1 MPLSRPRP
9 LGGDGELL
17 SPEAKKMQQEL
28 PNLSEDDT
36 MANAAMCYLSP
47 LGQRS
52 KALSATVSPKT
63 PRRPMMLPALY
74 SPQSSD
80 VRRTVP
86 SGLKSSGVTSPGTIV
101 LAPPRPVGHDLD
113 LPMIDQIC
121 RSSFQAHKALLQWQR
136 RALAAHRRAW
146 DKAEKL
152 EAAKR
157 AFKAPCRHLLCSFE
171 RSVAVKVPKED
182 VLMGLEVHR
191 AVLEDALIH
200 LAETV
205 QNIIVQ
211 RRSFENVTEAH
222 YDTIIRFGQITEQ
235 VDVYHPVWADLVEYY
250 PELWT
255 AFSDV
260 AEEPAT
266 GSGARWRPKAAA
278 KAAGSGGAAS
288 SAPQEEEQPAEEA
301 SAAPAEGAAPGAPTP
316 PKAPAL
322 GIRGPTRDLYYRGRS
337 DPLRQRRVPAEPEQ
351 IIEDT
356 GARASSEPP
365 AAEGEVDLSRAGGNP
380 AEDSLRSA
388 RRVRTPPAR
397 RAQEEAR
404 LEELR
409 LRGSVFASF
418 RDAEDA
424 EPEQAEQ
431 AAGEEETEEIEVE
444 VEVAQGDDRGAAEGA
459 PDDEPATEGR
469 QAEGAEEEEA
479 AEEDEA
485 IDVHPASEATVSPAT
500 SEAAAPTREIRVNL
514 GRDDAWIDPSSYREV
529 YTASAPATP
538 RAPPQRRPFRQG
550 EIVEAEVEET
560 AALGTRCPHRSQ
572 RTIEGAAP
580 ASKVTRTG
588 DEGESA
594 KDAAATAASTKAPP
608 PIVTGNRQKL
618 AYHAWA
624 QQTRDEENAEAAAS
638 SAAAASSSQRVLATR
653 TEATIVF
660 DWHHVL
666 DKACIES
673 RGATWDTK
681 PGSHGY
687 FNTEFVA
694 ALKDFCEEHKPLR
707 LAILSYSTQST
718 APWYRFHFLEEALEC
733 LRVALPLSINLSIGQ
748 TYQRTGPD
756 GKAQQLCQIV
766 PPASVVIDD
775 NRGIIKECAKTGALT
790 VQAQKGGGVDQLIYE
805 LNQASALIKR
815 RTGPAAP
822 ACVPPPFC
830 QLAVPEGAAVTHA
843 HHASGVA
850 LGAASLAHQAAE
862 RAQYRDEAQTI
873 ARAAQ
878 GIVDDARLA
887 DEMESM
893 QRRHEEA
900 MAVMAERLT
909 RIRRIIQLIVLICDD
924 PAPDGDGAAAS
935 SAAAPKTNAELEED
949 TIRVKSLSDLSF
961 PNPPQNAA
969 QARGFV
975 NQTLMAI
982 GKLQKTPGDEVYI
995 WAQDC
1000 LKKEPAALCKDG
1012 RFPRLDREIA
1022 AKLIKVCR
1030 HGRFG
1035 LLFQQMVESERL
1047 KSGGMPNGRCML
1059 RAIYSHFQLERDRMG
1074 MLAERNLL
1082 NIRIGGDGISHL
1094 EAFRDKYHYVAN
1106 TIPVEDLPKD
1116 STIFN
1121 HLIDEFEKVSVLK
1134 PKVEKAREAR
1144 PGSHRR
1150 TAAWLWNRVDIAID
1164 LHQQRVNRQ
1173 EFDKS
1178 LQQKPETLTST
1189 SQPSKPSVPATPAP
1203 GAAAGAPKGG
1213 ATDKPPKKEKKK
1225 KKKKKKDEGEPE
1237 VEVPGAPAPKGK
1249 GKGGKGGKGNG
1260 TPRSPKGGDTTPRS
1274 AQAKSARNMTPEE
1287 KAKTPCMFWA
1297 FGACKGDPCPFL
1309 HDSKNKYTGPKPK
1322 SLAKPD
1328 AKAKPKAKAKANAA
1342 TAPLINAL
1350 PAELNQDGK
1359 ITWLWD
1365 TAAGRHLIGRQALS
1379 SKALSCVTRSETPV
1393 GFATGGGA
1401 REGTH
1406 SLAFEGSRLL
1416 PSEEQVYVLK
1426 ECPPAFSVGKAVLDE
1441 GSLFVWDP
1449 REHRPYFVKK
1459 EDVHR
1464 CKLRIPRKARIN
1476 ATRVVEYVP
1485 QFEETLR
1492 PAVREQS
1499 PSLSPITASAS
1510 PAPKDDDTVS
1520 FSDFEVADLE
1530 EAEASYPRTTSGD
1543 YDWEADVVEKH
1554 AEKKAEAKRLFREGA
1569 VGETAASESSEEELF
1584 PELFKGKPASTQQPA
1599 EGTTAKEAASGLRAN
1614 EMSPTCLVKLDEAG
1628 ELIVAAEEDG
1638 TARGG
1643 HTVGGPHKGAL
1654 QWEEGLFL
1662 GWRID
1667 AGMRYRNVVKVLDYN
1682 DFRGKRN
1689 TSVHDVPEP
1698 ELYIEDGPPIFP
1710 VANAT
1715 RKALVDGSTLS
1726 AASGALPEIPLREIP
1741 FALESIGP
1749 PAPRTPGVRKKLLQG
1764 GLRFAPWVSH
1774 QRLPRC
1780 LATVH
1785 CQYHELGVPHVRLAK
1800 ETLDVENE
1808 LVAAQ
1813 LHEQF
1818 SACPKSHLWVSL
1830 PCTSGCQWHR
1840 VQLKRGGG
1848 EYRARLLQKIHG
1860 SKKLFAQFVEHA
1872 KTALDLGIDVT
1883 FEWPRYSD
1891 SWKRPDVKEFFKA
1904 RGKDLELTGLYT
1916 QEMCERIAF
1925 AINPSRAYISVPA
1938 MPVLPTSTTTEHRE
1952 KEQELK
1958 HVSALSGYED
1968 LAAVIESDQEAS
1980 KLVEEI
1986 VDLSALMC
1994 AVHGIPKEAPSKEVS
2009 AMVTKLLSRAEM
2021 LSSPEA
2027 LNAVKQEADGL
2038 RAVPV
2043 WDETNP
2049 QEYASVQAQARRTG
2063 TKVHFGKLMSIASIK
2078 FWELAKHLQK
2088 VKGRIVYRGDCA
2100 KDEEGAAAVYRE
2112 LGANPTSV
2120 QGLNACLAYGSL
2132 PGHQSSAADAV
2143 KAYVQALLKS
2153 KYQTWIELPPEL
2165 RPAWWRECFAK
2176 PVVLLLRALYGH
2188 PEAGGLWEKHLKEV
2202 LRNMGG
2208 QELPEYPG
2216 NFRFPETKLLL
2227 STYVDDLTLSGPQ
2240 EEHQPFWDALCKVV
2254 DVEPPEPVYR
2264 ILGRNHCTINAEPEG
2279 TENAALGALRGAMA
2293 FDMFDYAQQT
2303 VDLYKGLTGLKALKH
2318 AATPFAPEASLPVSQ
2333 EEIAGEL
2340 APNACKV
2347 LMKALWLG
2355 RLARPDLVKPIGDL
2369 ATKVQKWSR
2378 NDDKKLLRLISY
2390 IDSTKTHR
2398 LVGTVSDGPRELHL
2412 ALYVDAD
2419 FAGERDDA
2427 KSTSGGF
2434 LVLKGPNT
2442 FFPLAWVSKRQTSVS
2457 RSTTESEIVSLA
2469 HSLFQEALPALQLWQ
2484 TILDY
2489 PIRLIIHEDNQATIL
2504 VAKKGYSP
2512 KLRHIA
2518 RTHKVNLGSI
2528 SEVIDED
2535 DVDIEYVDTN
2545 LQAADIF
2552 TKALPPQKWDNAL
2565 KLLGMRQNLPEILV
2579 DTRQLK
2585 TKAGSGPTTSPTSGS
2600 SPK

>member
-1 MPLSRPRP
+1 MGCCQGSSASRVEAAAAPLK
-9 LGGDGELL
+9 
-17 SPEAKKMQQEL
+17 A
-28 PNLSEDDT
+28 
-36 MANAAMCYLSP
+36 
-47 LGQRS
+47 S
-52 KALSATVSPKT
+52 KAKAPVSK
-63 PRRPMMLPALY
+63 
-74 SPQSSD
+74 D
-80 VRRTVP
+80 VIDKKVAQA
-86 SGLKSSGVTSPGTIV
+86 KSTRV
-101 LAPPRPVGHDLD
+101 LALRESPPRV
-113 LPMIDQIC
+113 IC
-121 RSSFQAHKALLQWQR
+121 EGGRAGSKRRKLHFYQAQ
-136 RALAAHRRAW
+136 
-146 DKAEKL
+146 
-152 EAAKR
+152 
-157 AFKAPCRHLLCSFE
+157 
-171 RSVAVKVPKED
+171 
-182 VLMGLEVHR
+182 
-191 AVLEDALIH
+191 DALIH

-211 RRSFENVTEAH
+211 RREFEGVSDAH
-222 YDTIIRFGQITEQ
+222 YDTVIRFGQITEQ

-255 AFSDV
+255 AFADV
-260 AEEPAT
+260 TAEPAT

-278 KAAGSGGAAS
+278 KAKAAGTGGAAS
-288 SAPQEEEQPAEEA
+288 SAPQEEEQPATA
-301 SAAPAEGAAPGAPTP
+301 SAAAPAEGAAASAPARPPTP

-337 DPLRQRRVPAEPEQ
+337 DPLRRRSVPAEAEET
-351 IIEDT
+351 IEDS
-356 GARASSEPP
+356 GARPSSEPP
-365 AAEGEVDLSRAGGNP
+365 AAEGEVDLTSAGGNP
-380 AEDSLRSA
+380 PEDSLRAS
-388 RRVRTPPAR
+388 RRVRTPPSIR
-397 RAQEEAR
+397 TQEELR

-424 EPEQAEQ
+424 EPEQGDHQQEATDGQ
-431 AAGEEETEEIEVE
+431 ETEEVE
-444 VEVAQGDDRGAAEGA
+444 VEVAVEDDGGAATGA
-459 PDDEPATEGR
+459 PDDAQAAEGR
-469 QAEGAEEEEA
+469 EAEGAEEEEA
-479 AEEDEA
+479 GEEDPTVEG
-485 IDVHPASEATVSPAT
+485 VPAESDATVSPVP
-500 SEAAAPTREIRVNL
+500 SEAAAPTREVRVSV
-514 GRDDAWIDPSSYREV
+514 GRGRGVTRRPLIL
-529 YTASAPATP
+529 APATGTQKKHLVHLIRLICP
-538 RAPPQRRPFRQG
+538 TTRGSTHILTGRTGNTQGTTTEKAVPTGSRAPATKESLPKARQSQPKLPSKVPPTDRHG
-550 EIVEAEVEET
+550 VKYKSPPVPAPPAPKGT
-560 AALGTRCPHRSQ
+560 AAQAVFKGPPHAVFVASITRGGQEQP
-572 RTIEGAAP
+572 
-580 ASKVTRTG
+580 K
-588 DEGESA
+588 
-594 KDAAATAASTKAPP
+594 ATSKAPP

-624 QQTRDEENAEAAAS
+624 QQARDEENAQAAAS
-638 SAAAASSSQRVLATR
+638 SAAAASASSQRVLASR

-666 DKACIES
+666 DKAWIES
-673 RGATWDTK
+673 TGATWETRR
-681 PGSHGY
+681 GSHGY
-687 FNTEFVA
+687 FNLEFVD
-694 ALKDFCEEHKPLR
+694 ALKAFCEEHKPLR
-707 LAILSYSTQST
+707 LAILSYSTPSSS
-718 APWYRFHFLEEALEC
+718 AWYRHHFLEEALEC
-733 LRVALPLSINLSIGQ
+733 LRLVLPLSINLSIGQ

-756 GKAQQLCQIV
+756 GKAQQLCQIE
-766 PPASVVIDD
+766 PPASLIIDD

-790 VQAQKGGGVDQLIYE
+790 VQAQKGGGVDQLIFE

-815 RTGPAAP
+815 TGRNNLPK
-822 ACVPPPFC
+822 
-830 QLAVPEGAAVTHA
+830 
-843 HHASGVA
+843 
-850 LGAASLAHQAAE
+850 
-862 RAQYRDEAQTI
+862 
-873 ARAAQ
+873 ARHLEPRELLYE
-878 GIVDDARLA
+878 RLA
-887 DEMESM
+887 GEMEIM

-900 MAVMAERLT
+900 MAVMAERMCGSKNHAEEDCPELT
-909 RIRRIIQLIVLICDD
+909 CNRGEGKD
-924 PAPDGDGAAAS
+924 PSRDGDGAAAS

-995 WAQDC
+995 WAQEC
-1000 LKKEPAALCKDG
+1000 LKREPDALRKDG

-1059 RAIYSHFQLERDRMG
+1059 RAIYRHFQLERDRMG

-1082 NIRIGGDGISHL
+1082 NIKIGGDGISHL

-1121 HLIDEFEKVSVLK
+1121 HLIDEFDKVSVLK
-1134 PKVEKAREAR
+1134 PKVEKAREAK

-1178 LQQKPETLTST
+1178 LQQKPEALTST

-1213 ATDKPPKKEKKK
+1213 NTDKPKKEKKRK
-1225 KKKKKKDEGEPE
+1225 KKKKNKDEDEPE

-1249 GKGGKGGKGNG
+1249 GKGKGDKGGKGNG
-1260 TPRSPKGGDTTPRS
+1260 TPRTPKGGDTTPRS

-1322 SLAKPD
+1322 SLAKP
-1328 AKAKPKAKAKANAA
+1328 
-1342 TAPLINAL
+1342 
-1350 PAELNQDGK
+1350 DGK

-1464 CKLRIPRKARIN
+1464 CKLRVPRKARIN

-1499 PSLSPITASAS
+1499 SSLSPITASAS
-1510 PAPKDDDTVS
+1510 PAPRDDDAVS

-1530 EAEASYPRTTSGD
+1530 EAGASYPRTTSGD

-1569 VGETAASESSEEELF
+1569 VGETAAGESSEEELF
-1584 PELFKGKPASTQQPA
+1584 PELFKEKSASTQPPA
-1599 EGTTAKEAASGLRAN
+1599 KGTPAKEAASGASSSREGAAPSAPSTEQPPLVPPPPICHIAKTTSMRVAHKPDAKADD
-1614 EMSPTCLVKLDEAG
+1614 MIDVPTAPFQQLATDDVIMAK
-1628 ELIVAAEEDG
+1628 
-1638 TARGG
+1638 
-1643 HTVGGPHKGAL
+1643 
-1654 QWEEGLFL
+1654 GLFL

-1749 PAPRTPGVRKKLLQG
+1749 PAPRTPGKATKHTDTCRA
-1764 GLRFAPWVSH
+1764 RFAELVK
-1774 QRLPRC
+1774 
-1780 LATVH
+1780 ADKE
-1785 CQYHELGVPHVRLAK
+1785 ELGVPHVRLAK

-1808 LVAAQ
+1808 L
-1813 LHEQF
+1813 
-1818 SACPKSHLWVSL
+1818 
-1830 PCTSGCQWHR
+1830 
-1840 VQLKRGGG
+1840 
-1848 EYRARLLQKIHG
+1848 
-1860 SKKLFAQFVEHA
+1860 
-1872 KTALDLGIDVT
+1872 
-1883 FEWPRYSD
+1883 
-1891 SWKRPDVKEFFKA
+1891 A

-1925 AINPSRAYISVPA
+1925 AINPSRAFISVPA
-1938 MPVLPTSTTTEHRE
+1938 MPILPTSTNSEHRE

-1968 LAAVIESDQEAS
+1968 LAAVIESDEEAS
-1980 KLVEEI
+1980 KLVEEV
-1986 VDLSALMC
+1986 VDLHALMC

-2165 RPAWWRECFAK
+2165 RPSWWRECFAR

-2188 PEAGGLWEKHLKEV
+2188 PEAGGLWEKHLKGV
-2202 LRNMGG
+2202 LRSMGG

-2216 NFRFPETKLLL
+2216 NFWFPETKLLL

-2279 TENAALGALRGAMA
+2279 TENAALGALKGAMA

-2303 VDLYKGLTGLKALKH
+2303 VDLYKGLTGLKTLKH

-2489 PIRLIIHEDNQATIL
+2489 PIRLVIHEDNQATIL

-2528 SEVIDED
+2528 SEVIEED

-2565 KLLGMRQNLPEILV
+2565 KLLGMRQKLPEVLV

-2585 TKAGSGPTTSPTSGS
+2585 TKAGSGPTTSSTSGS

>member
-1 MPLSRPRP
+1 MS
-9 LGGDGELL
+9 GI
-17 SPEAKKMQQEL
+17 SP
-28 PNLSEDDT
+28 PSEDRSRSRTSGESSFSDPELCSGQ
-36 MANAAMCYLSP
+36 AFVPAAATILRIREPAPTPQRNEGYSSSSAASP
-47 LGQRS
+47 PQRGPE
-52 KALSATVSPKT
+52 LSATQAT
-63 PRRPMMLPALY
+63 F
-74 SPQSSD
+74 
-80 VRRTVP
+80 
-86 SGLKSSGVTSPGTIV
+86 
-101 LAPPRPVGHDLD
+101 LA
-113 LPMIDQIC
+113 
-121 RSSFQAHKALLQWQR
+121 
-136 RALAAHRRAW
+136 
-146 DKAEKL
+146 
-152 EAAKR
+152 
-157 AFKAPCRHLLCSFE
+157 
-171 RSVAVKVPKED
+171 
-182 VLMGLEVHR
+182 
-191 AVLEDALIH
+191 
-200 LAETV
+200 
-205 QNIIVQ
+205 
-211 RRSFENVTEAH
+211 
-222 YDTIIRFGQITEQ
+222 
-235 VDVYHPVWADLVEYY
+235 
-250 PELWT
+250 
-255 AFSDV
+255 
-260 AEEPAT
+260 
-266 GSGARWRPKAAA
+266 
-278 KAAGSGGAAS
+278 
-288 SAPQEEEQPAEEA
+288 
-301 SAAPAEGAAPGAPTP
+301 
-316 PKAPAL
+316 
-322 GIRGPTRDLYYRGRS
+322 
-337 DPLRQRRVPAEPEQ
+337 
-351 IIEDT
+351 
-356 GARASSEPP
+356 
-365 AAEGEVDLSRAGGNP
+365 
-380 AEDSLRSA
+380 
-388 RRVRTPPAR
+388 
-397 RAQEEAR
+397 
-404 LEELR
+404 
-409 LRGSVFASF
+409 
-418 RDAEDA
+418 
-424 EPEQAEQ
+424 
-431 AAGEEETEEIEVE
+431 
-444 VEVAQGDDRGAAEGA
+444 
-459 PDDEPATEGR
+459 
-469 QAEGAEEEEA
+469 
-479 AEEDEA
+479 
-485 IDVHPASEATVSPAT
+485 
-500 SEAAAPTREIRVNL
+500 
-514 GRDDAWIDPSSYREV
+514 
-529 YTASAPATP
+529 
-538 RAPPQRRPFRQG
+538 
-550 EIVEAEVEET
+550 
-560 AALGTRCPHRSQ
+560 
-572 RTIEGAAP
+572 
-580 ASKVTRTG
+580 
-588 DEGESA
+588 
-594 KDAAATAASTKAPP
+594 
-608 PIVTGNRQKL
+608 
-618 AYHAWA
+618 
-624 QQTRDEENAEAAAS
+624 
-638 SAAAASSSQRVLATR
+638 
-653 TEATIVF
+653 
-660 DWHHVL
+660 
-666 DKACIES
+666 
-673 RGATWDTK
+673 
-681 PGSHGY
+681 
-687 FNTEFVA
+687 
-694 ALKDFCEEHKPLR
+694 
-707 LAILSYSTQST
+707 
-718 APWYRFHFLEEALEC
+718 
-733 LRVALPLSINLSIGQ
+733 
-748 TYQRTGPD
+748 
-756 GKAQQLCQIV
+756 
-766 PPASVVIDD
+766 
-775 NRGIIKECAKTGALT
+775 
-790 VQAQKGGGVDQLIYE
+790 
-805 LNQASALIKR
+805 
-815 RTGPAAP
+815 
-822 ACVPPPFC
+822 
-830 QLAVPEGAAVTHA
+830 GAAVTHA

-862 RAQYRDEAQTI
+862 REQQTVTQAREAVMQASFQAAAAEAQYRDEAQSI

-878 GIVDDARLA
+878 GIVDDARFREASLRQEAQSAIDATTREAQQRGFIRSSPASHFGTRAGCDADIVRLA

-900 MAVMAERLT
+900 MAVMAERYRDLSAKFVESSNAQAQRTPTRTRLSFPEMSFSPDTSQNDAVQQPTTPVIEPVPEEQETLSTPLVAQPTGESDAPQEGAAAGAPGGEASSGSPEDPQPTSVDQRVDELAKLVSDLAKLVAASAAQSGSAAAPSGAAPSAPAEAQSDPPPQVPTLNLGGTTQATAPPGSPGSGGSSSSSSSSDSSARSEHPACRMCGSKKHAEEECPELT
-909 RIRRIIQLIVLICDD
+909 CNKDGGDD

-935 SAAAPKTNAELEED
+935 SAAAPKTNAELEEE

-1203 GAAAGAPKGG
+1203 GQERQEHDPGG
-1213 ATDKPPKKEKKK
+1213 
-1225 KKKKKKDEGEPE
+1225 EGQ
-1237 VEVPGAPAPKGK
+1237 
-1249 GKGGKGGKGNG
+1249 
-1260 TPRSPKGGDTTPRS
+1260 DTVYVLGVRRL
-1274 AQAKSARNMTPEE
+1274 QRR
-1287 KAKTPCMFWA
+1287 
-1297 FGACKGDPCPFL
+1297 
-1309 HDSKNKYTGPKPK
+1309 
-1322 SLAKPD
+1322 
-1328 AKAKPKAKAKANAA
+1328 
-1342 TAPLINAL
+1342 PLS
-1350 PAELNQDGK
+1350 LNQDGK

-1492 PAVREQS
+1492 PA
-1499 PSLSPITASAS
+1499 
-1510 PAPKDDDTVS
+1510 
-1520 FSDFEVADLE
+1520 
-1530 EAEASYPRTTSGD
+1530 AEASYPRTTSGD

-1569 VGETAASESSEEELF
+1569 VGETAASESSEEEPF

-1599 EGTTAKEAASGLRAN
+1599 EGTAAKEAASGASSSREGAAPSAPSTEQPPPLPPPPEPYSKTEELRAEATSEKHLRTHFPKNPFCKICHIAKTTSMRVAHKPDAKADDMIDVPPAPFQQLATDDVIMAKGDEHRGIGTGGVKSHHVVRDVFSGARVAYPMTRRGAPQHARNFRHFIGLRAN
-1614 EMSPTCLVKLDEAG
+1614 EMSPTCLIKLDEAG
-1628 ELIVAAEEDG
+1628 ELIVAAEEVGLTPEPSLPNRWPHNALLERDIREEKECCRAIHLQSG
-1638 TARGG
+1638 LPYDMHSYSYPYACLSLSFDRTAPLGG
-1643 HTVGGPHKGAL
+1643 VT
-1654 QWEEGLFL
+1654 QWEALTKEPFSGKRACFGQLVWYRSKGSKRTLEPNMSPGLFL

-1749 PAPRTPGVRKKLLQG
+1749 PAPRTPGVRTVYITADRIVKFGETPGCLACRGKATKHTDTCRA
-1764 GLRFAPWVSH
+1764 RFAELVKADKEEAAARRAALRALGESPETPAPSVAPETPFPSTA
-1774 QRLPRC
+1774 PETPAPSVAPSTPVPPAS
-1780 LATVH
+1780 ATVSVVSAGAALPP
-1785 CQYHELGVPHVRLAK
+1785 CTASATCLLDTVRGKENLPVFGLAAPSIGEDKPQKRGNKRRRVNEELGVPHVRLAK

-1818 SACPKSHLWVSL
+1818 SACPKSRLWVSL

-1848 EYRARLLQKIHG
+1848 EYRARLLQKIHR
-1860 SKKLFAQFVEHA
+1860 SKKLFAQFAEHA

-1891 SWKRPDVKEFFKA
+1891 SWKRPDVKEFFKDPRFKVVDFDGCMLGVSASGGQPVKKPWRLMTTSASIVSAFEGITCNHDPSEHVEA

-1938 MPVLPTSTTTEHRE
+1938 MPILPTSTTTEHRE

-1980 KLVEEI
+1980 KLVEEV

-1994 AVHGIPKEAPSKEVS
+1994 AVHSIPKEAPSKEVS

-2188 PEAGGLWEKHLKEV
+2188 PEAGGLWEKHLKGV
-2202 LRNMGG
+2202 LKSMGG

-2216 NFRFPETKLLL
+2216 NFWFPETKLLL

-2279 TENAALGALRGAMA
+2279 TENAALGALKGAMA
-2293 FDMFDYAQQT
+2293 FDMFDYTQQT

-2340 APNACKV
+2340 APNAC
-2347 LMKALWLG
+2347 
-2355 RLARPDLVKPIGDL
+2355 DL

-2398 LVGTVSDGPRELHL
+2398 LVGAVSDGPRELHL

-2442 FFPLAWVSKRQTSVS
+2442 FFPLAWVSKLLSFLIHGDQSGPRELRVS
-2457 RSTTESEIVSLA
+2457 
-2469 HSLFQEALPALQLWQ
+2469 
-2484 TILDY
+2484 
-2489 PIRLIIHEDNQATIL
+2489 
-2504 VAKKGYSP
+2504 GCP
-2512 KLRHIA
+2512 KL
-2518 RTHKVNLGSI
+2518 LFS
-2528 SEVIDED
+2528 S
-2535 DVDIEYVDTN
+2535 
-2545 LQAADIF
+2545 
-2552 TKALPPQKWDNAL
+2552 
-2565 KLLGMRQNLPEILV
+2565 LV
-2579 DTRQLK
+2579 
-2585 TKAGSGPTTSPTSGS
+2585 G
-2600 SPK
+2600 

>member
-1 MPLSRPRP
+1 MS
-9 LGGDGELL
+9 GI
-17 SPEAKKMQQEL
+17 SP
-28 PNLSEDDT
+28 PSEDRSRSRTSGESSFSDPELFSGQ
-36 MANAAMCYLSP
+36 ALVPAAATILRIREPAPTPQRNEGYSSSSAASP
-47 LGQRS
+47 PQRGPE
-52 KALSATVSPKT
+52 LSATQAT
-63 PRRPMMLPALY
+63 F
-74 SPQSSD
+74 
-80 VRRTVP
+80 
-86 SGLKSSGVTSPGTIV
+86 
-101 LAPPRPVGHDLD
+101 LA
-113 LPMIDQIC
+113 
-121 RSSFQAHKALLQWQR
+121 
-136 RALAAHRRAW
+136 
-146 DKAEKL
+146 
-152 EAAKR
+152 
-157 AFKAPCRHLLCSFE
+157 
-171 RSVAVKVPKED
+171 
-182 VLMGLEVHR
+182 
-191 AVLEDALIH
+191 
-200 LAETV
+200 
-205 QNIIVQ
+205 
-211 RRSFENVTEAH
+211 
-222 YDTIIRFGQITEQ
+222 
-235 VDVYHPVWADLVEYY
+235 
-250 PELWT
+250 
-255 AFSDV
+255 
-260 AEEPAT
+260 
-266 GSGARWRPKAAA
+266 
-278 KAAGSGGAAS
+278 
-288 SAPQEEEQPAEEA
+288 
-301 SAAPAEGAAPGAPTP
+301 
-316 PKAPAL
+316 
-322 GIRGPTRDLYYRGRS
+322 
-337 DPLRQRRVPAEPEQ
+337 
-351 IIEDT
+351 
-356 GARASSEPP
+356 
-365 AAEGEVDLSRAGGNP
+365 
-380 AEDSLRSA
+380 
-388 RRVRTPPAR
+388 
-397 RAQEEAR
+397 
-404 LEELR
+404 
-409 LRGSVFASF
+409 
-418 RDAEDA
+418 
-424 EPEQAEQ
+424 
-431 AAGEEETEEIEVE
+431 
-444 VEVAQGDDRGAAEGA
+444 
-459 PDDEPATEGR
+459 
-469 QAEGAEEEEA
+469 
-479 AEEDEA
+479 
-485 IDVHPASEATVSPAT
+485 
-500 SEAAAPTREIRVNL
+500 
-514 GRDDAWIDPSSYREV
+514 
-529 YTASAPATP
+529 
-538 RAPPQRRPFRQG
+538 
-550 EIVEAEVEET
+550 
-560 AALGTRCPHRSQ
+560 
-572 RTIEGAAP
+572 
-580 ASKVTRTG
+580 
-588 DEGESA
+588 
-594 KDAAATAASTKAPP
+594 
-608 PIVTGNRQKL
+608 
-618 AYHAWA
+618 
-624 QQTRDEENAEAAAS
+624 
-638 SAAAASSSQRVLATR
+638 
-653 TEATIVF
+653 
-660 DWHHVL
+660 
-666 DKACIES
+666 
-673 RGATWDTK
+673 
-681 PGSHGY
+681 
-687 FNTEFVA
+687 
-694 ALKDFCEEHKPLR
+694 
-707 LAILSYSTQST
+707 
-718 APWYRFHFLEEALEC
+718 
-733 LRVALPLSINLSIGQ
+733 
-748 TYQRTGPD
+748 
-756 GKAQQLCQIV
+756 
-766 PPASVVIDD
+766 
-775 NRGIIKECAKTGALT
+775 
-790 VQAQKGGGVDQLIYE
+790 
-805 LNQASALIKR
+805 
-815 RTGPAAP
+815 
-822 ACVPPPFC
+822 
-830 QLAVPEGAAVTHA
+830 GAAVTHA

-862 RAQYRDEAQTI
+862 REQQTVTQAREAVMQASLQAAAAEAQYRDEAQTI

-878 GIVDDARLA
+878 GIVDDARYREASLRQEAQSAIDATTREAQQRVSMIQGEAQQAIAQSNHSAQARIRLVEGEARGLSEALRQATLAREQAEVDRQEVVQRLRQRDADIVRLA

-900 MAVMAERLT
+900 MAVMAERYRDLSAKFVESSNAQAQRTPTRTRLSFPEMSFSPDTSQNDAVQQPTTPVIEPVPEEQETLSTPLVAQPTGESDAPQEGAAAGAPGGEASSGPPEDPQPISVDQRVDELAKLVSDLAKLVAASAAQSGSAAAPSGAAPSAPAEAQSDSPPQVPTLNLGGTAQVTAPPGSPGSGGSSSSSSSSDSSARSEHPACRMCGSKKHAEEECPELT
-909 RIRRIIQLIVLICDD
+909 CNKDGGDD

-1059 RAIYSHFQLERDRMG
+1059 RAIYRHFQLERDRMG

-1082 NIRIGGDGISHL
+1082 NIKIGGDGISHL

-1213 ATDKPPKKEKKK
+1213 TTDKPPKKEKKK

-1599 EGTTAKEAASGLRAN
+1599 EGTTAKEAASGL
-1614 EMSPTCLVKLDEAG
+1614 
-1628 ELIVAAEEDG
+1628 
-1638 TARGG
+1638 
-1643 HTVGGPHKGAL
+1643 
-1654 QWEEGLFL
+1654 FL

-1749 PAPRTPGVRKKLLQG
+1749 PADKEEAAARRAALRALGESPETP
-1764 GLRFAPWVSH
+1764 
-1774 QRLPRC
+1774 
-1780 LATVH
+1780 
-1785 CQYHELGVPHVRLAK
+1785 
-1800 ETLDVENE
+1800 
-1808 LVAAQ
+1808 
-1813 LHEQF
+1813 
-1818 SACPKSHLWVSL
+1818 
-1830 PCTSGCQWHR
+1830 
-1840 VQLKRGGG
+1840 
-1848 EYRARLLQKIHG
+1848 
-1860 SKKLFAQFVEHA
+1860 
-1872 KTALDLGIDVT
+1872 
-1883 FEWPRYSD
+1883 
-1891 SWKRPDVKEFFKA
+1891 A

-1938 MPVLPTSTTTEHRE
+1938 MPILPTSTTTEHRE

-1980 KLVEEI
+1980 KLVEEV

-2027 LNAVKQEADGL
+2027 LKAVKQEADGL

-2216 NFRFPETKLLL
+2216 NFWFPETKLLL

-2264 ILGRNHCTINAEPEG
+2264 ILGRNHCTINAELEG
-2279 TENAALGALRGAMA
+2279 TENAALGALKGAMA

-2303 VDLYKGLTGLKALKH
+2303 VDLYKGLTGLKTLKH

-2457 RSTTESEIVSLA
+2457 RSTPESEIVSLA

-2489 PIRLIIHEDNQATIL
+2489 PIRLVIHEDNQATIL

-2565 KLLGMRQNLPEILV
+2565 KLLGMRQKLPEILV

>member
-1 MPLSRPRP
+1 MCGS
-9 LGGDGELL
+9 
-17 SPEAKKMQQEL
+17 KK
-28 PNLSEDDT
+28 
-36 MANAAMCYLSP
+36 
-47 LGQRS
+47 
-52 KALSATVSPKT
+52 
-63 PRRPMMLPALY
+63 
-74 SPQSSD
+74 
-80 VRRTVP
+80 
-86 SGLKSSGVTSPGTIV
+86 
-101 LAPPRPVGHDLD
+101 H
-113 LPMIDQIC
+113 
-121 RSSFQAHKALLQWQR
+121 
-136 RALAAHRRAW
+136 
-146 DKAEKL
+146 
-152 EAAKR
+152 
-157 AFKAPCRHLLCSFE
+157 
-171 RSVAVKVPKED
+171 
-182 VLMGLEVHR
+182 
-191 AVLEDALIH
+191 
-200 LAETV
+200 
-205 QNIIVQ
+205 
-211 RRSFENVTEAH
+211 
-222 YDTIIRFGQITEQ
+222 
-235 VDVYHPVWADLVEYY
+235 
-250 PELWT
+250 
-255 AFSDV
+255 
-260 AEEPAT
+260 
-266 GSGARWRPKAAA
+266 
-278 KAAGSGGAAS
+278 
-288 SAPQEEEQPAEEA
+288 
-301 SAAPAEGAAPGAPTP
+301 
-316 PKAPAL
+316 
-322 GIRGPTRDLYYRGRS
+322 
-337 DPLRQRRVPAEPEQ
+337 
-351 IIEDT
+351 
-356 GARASSEPP
+356 
-365 AAEGEVDLSRAGGNP
+365 
-380 AEDSLRSA
+380 
-388 RRVRTPPAR
+388 
-397 RAQEEAR
+397 
-404 LEELR
+404 
-409 LRGSVFASF
+409 
-418 RDAEDA
+418 
-424 EPEQAEQ
+424 
-431 AAGEEETEEIEVE
+431 
-444 VEVAQGDDRGAAEGA
+444 
-459 PDDEPATEGR
+459 
-469 QAEGAEEEEA
+469 AEEE
-479 AEEDEA
+479 
-485 IDVHPASEATVSPAT
+485 
-500 SEAAAPTREIRVNL
+500 
-514 GRDDAWIDPSSYREV
+514 
-529 YTASAPATP
+529 
-538 RAPPQRRPFRQG
+538 
-550 EIVEAEVEET
+550 
-560 AALGTRCPHRSQ
+560 CPEL
-572 RTIEGAAP
+572 TCN
-580 ASKVTRTG
+580 
-588 DEGESA
+588 
-594 KDAAATAASTKAPP
+594 KD
-608 PIVTGNRQKL
+608 
-618 AYHAWA
+618 
-624 QQTRDEENAEAAAS
+624 
-638 SAAAASSSQRVLATR
+638 
-653 TEATIVF
+653 
-660 DWHHVL
+660 
-666 DKACIES
+666 
-673 RGATWDTK
+673 
-681 PGSHGY
+681 
-687 FNTEFVA
+687 
-694 ALKDFCEEHKPLR
+694 
-707 LAILSYSTQST
+707 
-718 APWYRFHFLEEALEC
+718 
-733 LRVALPLSINLSIGQ
+733 
-748 TYQRTGPD
+748 
-756 GKAQQLCQIV
+756 
-766 PPASVVIDD
+766 
-775 NRGIIKECAKTGALT
+775 
-790 VQAQKGGGVDQLIYE
+790 GG
-805 LNQASALIKR
+805 
-815 RTGPAAP
+815 
-822 ACVPPPFC
+822 
-830 QLAVPEGAAVTHA
+830 
-843 HHASGVA
+843 
-850 LGAASLAHQAAE
+850 
-862 RAQYRDEAQTI
+862 
-873 ARAAQ
+873 
-878 GIVDDARLA
+878 
-887 DEMESM
+887 
-893 QRRHEEA
+893 
-900 MAVMAERLT
+900 
-909 RIRRIIQLIVLICDD
+909 DD

-935 SAAAPKTNAELEED
+935 SAAAPKTNAELEEE

-1213 ATDKPPKKEKKK
+1213 TTDKPPKKEKKK
-1225 KKKKKKDEGEPE
+1225 RKKKKKDEGEPE

-1249 GKGGKGGKGNG
+1249 GKGGKSGKGNG

-1322 SLAKPD
+1322 SLAKP
-1328 AKAKPKAKAKANAA
+1328 
-1342 TAPLINAL
+1342 
-1350 PAELNQDGK
+1350 DGK

-1492 PAVREQS
+1492 PAVR
-1499 PSLSPITASAS
+1499 
-1510 PAPKDDDTVS
+1510 
-1520 FSDFEVADLE
+1520 
-1530 EAEASYPRTTSGD
+1530 AEASYPRTTSGD

-1569 VGETAASESSEEELF
+1569 VGETAASESSEEEPF

-1599 EGTTAKEAASGLRAN
+1599 EGTAAKEAASGASSSREGAAPSAPSTEQPPPLPPPPEPYSKTEELRAEATSEKHLRTHFPKNPFCKICHIAKTTSMRVAHKPDAKADDMIDVPPAPFQQLATDDVIMAKGDEHRGIGTGLRAN
-1614 EMSPTCLVKLDEAG
+1614 EMSPTCLIKLDEAG

-1643 HTVGGPHKGAL
+1643 HAVGGPHKGAL

-1749 PAPRTPGVRKKLLQG
+1749 PEEAAARRAALRALGESPETP
-1764 GLRFAPWVSH
+1764 
-1774 QRLPRC
+1774 
-1780 LATVH
+1780 
-1785 CQYHELGVPHVRLAK
+1785 
-1800 ETLDVENE
+1800 
-1808 LVAAQ
+1808 
-1813 LHEQF
+1813 
-1818 SACPKSHLWVSL
+1818 
-1830 PCTSGCQWHR
+1830 
-1840 VQLKRGGG
+1840 
-1848 EYRARLLQKIHG
+1848 
-1860 SKKLFAQFVEHA
+1860 
-1872 KTALDLGIDVT
+1872 
-1883 FEWPRYSD
+1883 
-1891 SWKRPDVKEFFKA
+1891 A

-1938 MPVLPTSTTTEHRE
+1938 MPILPTSTTTEHRE

-1980 KLVEEI
+1980 KLVEEV

-1994 AVHGIPKEAPSKEVS
+1994 AVHSIPKEAPSKEVS

-2049 QEYASVQAQARRTG
+2049 QEYASVQARARRTG

-2100 KDEEGAAAVYRE
+2100 KDEEG
-2112 LGANPTSV
+2112 
-2120 QGLNACLAYGSL
+2120 
-2132 PGHQSSAADAV
+2132 
-2143 KAYVQALLKS
+2143 
-2153 KYQTWIELPPEL
+2153 
-2165 RPAWWRECFAK
+2165 
-2176 PVVLLLRALYGH
+2176 
-2188 PEAGGLWEKHLKEV
+2188 
-2202 LRNMGG
+2202 
-2208 QELPEYPG
+2208 
-2216 NFRFPETKLLL
+2216 
-2227 STYVDDLTLSGPQ
+2227 
-2240 EEHQPFWDALCKVV
+2240 
-2254 DVEPPEPVYR
+2254 
-2264 ILGRNHCTINAEPEG
+2264 RNHCTINAEPEG
-2279 TENAALGALRGAMA
+2279 TENAALGALKGAMA
-2293 FDMFDYAQQT
+2293 FDMFDYTQQT

-2340 APNACKV
+2340 
-2347 LMKALWLG
+2347 
-2355 RLARPDLVKPIGDL
+2355 
-2369 ATKVQKWSR
+2369 VQKWSR

-2398 LVGTVSDGPRELHL
+2398 LVGAVSDGPRELHL

-2442 FFPLAWVSKRQTSVS
+2442 FFPLAWVSKLLSVDYA
-2457 RSTTESEIVSLA
+2457 IVD
-2469 HSLFQEALPALQLWQ
+2469 EVLPASPLTDAACMQS
-2484 TILDY
+2484 
-2489 PIRLIIHEDNQATIL
+2489 LITMQSVAYATEWHRSVVEDVFAEWHAMHT
-2504 VAKKGYSP
+2504 
-2512 KLRHIA
+2512 
-2518 RTHKVNLGSI
+2518 
-2528 SEVIDED
+2528 ED
-2535 DVDIEYVDTN
+2535 MFR
-2545 LQAADIF
+2545 A
-2552 TKALPPQKWDNAL
+2552 
-2565 KLLGMRQNLPEILV
+2565 
-2579 DTRQLK
+2579 
-2585 TKAGSGPTTSPTSGS
+2585 
-2600 SPK
+2600 